1 MASSALFRCILRL
14 CPRSRS
20 SPAAMSGAPSCTT
33 CVTCAARKRR
43 SRRSDTRSAADRVHT
58 HPAARPA
65 AALAT
70 GGAEQAGSFV
80 TEDGRGSPVDSSDRG
95 AATAAAGDQPPRA
108 KRGSFLRELPF
119 LLLVA
124 FLLALLIKAFLVQ
137 AFYIPSGSMERTL
150 LIGDRVLVNKVV
162 YRIRDV
168 HRGEGNGVQRAL
180 RGLARVIGVGP
191 PGEKD
196 FIKRV
201 VGLPGDTVTC
211 CTNGQVTVQ
220 APGQPPVAL
229 DEPYLYDNNPPPERA
244 FPPVTVPPGQL
255 WVMGDHRGASADS
268 RAHAADRY
276 QGTVAAADVI
286 GRAFVRVWPLSR
298 LAALSVP
305 ATFSHVRAAGGSTAP
320 YAAGLAVALP
330 MGALGRRRH

>member
-1 MASSALFRCILRL
+1 MASLGAGAAT
-14 CPRSRS
+14 PV
-20 SPAAMSGAPSCTT
+20 SPVLTIPTAPSAG
-33 CVTCAARKRR
+33 AATRG
-43 SRRSDTRSAADRVHT
+43 SDESMHTLDILDAASMRSDVPDFRPGDTLKVHVRVVEGNRERVQIFQGVVIRRQGGGVRETFTVRKVSFGVGVERTFPVHT
-58 HPAARPA
+58 HPAARPV

-168 HRGEGNGVQRAL
+168 HRGEVVVFKGPDTWAPEVVLPEGNGVQRAL

-244 FPPVTVPPGQL
+244 FPPV
-255 WVMGDHRGASADS
+255 
-268 RAHAADRY
+268 
-276 QGTVAAADVI
+276 
-286 GRAFVRVWPLSR
+286 
-298 LAALSVP
+298 
-305 ATFSHVRAAGGSTAP
+305 AP
-320 YAAGLAVALP
+320 
-330 MGALGRRRH
+330 

>member
-1 MASSALFRCILRL
+1 
-14 CPRSRS
+14 
-20 SPAAMSGAPSCTT
+20 
-33 CVTCAARKRR
+33 
-43 SRRSDTRSAADRVHT
+43 
-58 HPAARPA
+58 
-65 AALAT
+65 
-70 GGAEQAGSFV
+70 V

-95 AATAAAGDQPPRA
+95 AATAAVGDQPPRA

-168 HRGEGNGVQRAL
+168 HRGEVVVFKGPDTWAPEVVLPEGNGVQRAL

-276 QGTVAAADVI
+276 QGTVAATDVI
-286 GRAFVRVWPLSR
+286 GRAFVRVWPPSR

-305 ATFSHVRAAGGSTAP
+305 ATFSHVLAAGGSTAP

-330 MGALGRRRH
+330 MGALGRRRRQHARHRRQPAAHR

>member
-1 MASSALFRCILRL
+1 
-14 CPRSRS
+14 
-20 SPAAMSGAPSCTT
+20 
-33 CVTCAARKRR
+33 
-43 SRRSDTRSAADRVHT
+43 
-58 HPAARPA
+58 
-65 AALAT
+65 
-70 GGAEQAGSFV
+70 V

-95 AATAAAGDQPPRA
+95 AATGAAGDQPPRA

-168 HRGEGNGVQRAL
+168 HRGEVVVFKGPDTWAPEVVLPEGNGVQRAL

-229 DEPYLYDNNPPPERA
+229 NEPYLYDNNPPPERA

-276 QGTVAAADVI
+276 QGTVAATDVI

-330 MGALGRRRH
+330 MGALGRRRHQHARHRRQPAAHR